1 MSFINKENSLILI
14 ISLLII
20 ISFFVGFS
28 LNENSAGAGG
38 YKGDFGEFIWPN
50 LQLFRENI
58 FTNMFSENYTD
69 SRTPV
74 AYILHALINPFTSNQ
89 ESFRLTVFIISLFCP
104 FFLFLNL
111 KLKFYTEKKYFLF
124 LLSLLLLLS
133 PYFRT
138 SAFWGLNE
146 NYGLLTLLIS
156 FYFYQKIILKTKSRE
171 IKYYEI
177 FLIAFSSSLCFYFDQ
192 KLLIFPLILFFL
204 IITNININIKLK
216 ITTFLLYFVF
226 GLPAL
231 YMFYKWQGI
240 LPMNALAA
248 RKTNAQLNLLNLG
261 YASSIIFFYIIPF
274 LMIEKKLLTN
284 LMSFL
289 KKNFFLYFTP
299 FLIYLVI
306 ILFFSNFYE
315 DNSSIGR
322 GVFFKLANVLFVN
335 SNIKF
340 LFTALIF
347 FISWLA
353 INYFLR
359 ENFFDKLFYFYFLFI
374 SLFIYPIFQEYFDP
388 LILILIFTFWQKK
401 ILINKKNILFL
412 TTYFSFFLIFSNA
425 YYLYLLN

>member
-1 MSFINKENSLILI
+1 MSFINKENLLFLIISILI
-14 ISLLII
+14 IT
-20 ISFFVGFS
+20 SFFAGFL

-38 YKGDFGEFIWPN
+38 HKGDFGEFIWPN
-50 LQLFRENI
+50 LQLFKENI
-58 FTNMFSENYTD
+58 FINIFSENYTD
-69 SRTPV
+69 SRTPL
-74 AYILHALINPFTSNQ
+74 AYIIHALINPFTSNQ

-104 FFLFLNL
+104 LLLFLNL
-111 KLKFYTEKKYFLF
+111 KLKFNTKKTYFLF

-156 FYFYQKIILKTKSRE
+156 FYFYQKIILKKTSRE

-192 KLLIFPLILFFL
+192 KLLIFPLIFFFL
-204 IITNININIKLK
+204 IITNIKINIKLK
-216 ITTFLLYFVF
+216 ITIFLLYFIF

-231 YMFYKWQGI
+231 YMFYRWQGI
-240 LPMNALAA
+240 LPINALAA
-248 RKTNAQLNLLNLG
+248 RKTNEQLNLLNLG
-261 YASSIIFFYIIPF
+261 YASSIIFFYILPF
-274 LMIEKKLLTN
+274 LIIEKKLFAN

-289 KKNFFLYFTP
+289 KKNFFLYFIP
-299 FLIYLVI
+299 FLIYLII

-315 DNSSIGR
+315 DSSSIGR
-322 GVFFKLANVLFVN
+322 GVFFKLANVLFIN
-335 SNIKF
+335 PNIKF
-340 LFTALIF
+340 LFTALVF

-359 ENFFDKLFYFYFLFI
+359 DNFLGKLFYFYFLLI

-388 LILILIFTFWQKK
+388 LILILILILWQKK
-401 ILINKKNILFL
+401 FILNKKNILFL

-425 YYLYLLN
+425 YYLYILN